1 MSIIVIRKQPF
12 ASRPRYYIELAARI
26 AFIFSGPA
34 LILHHPLYLLVWFLG
49 LYLLFKGWIAW
60 PVYDPNQQSAH
71 ANHVQKPW

>member
-1 MSIIVIRKQPF
+1 MSILKKPF
-12 ASRPRYYIELAARI
+12 TSRPRYYIELVARL

-49 LYLLFKGWIAW
+49 LYSLFKGWIAW
-60 PVYDPNQQSAH
+60 PVYNPNQQSAH